1 MFFQD
6 TSGCADLLIQTKY
19 DTMNLDTK
27 KMLLI
32 PKAGKVKFWSKKLEQ
47 LEQNYFCTLFLI
59 I

>member
-32 PKAGKVKFWSKKLEQ
+32 LKAG
-47 LEQNYFCTLFLI
+47 
-59 I
+59 

>member
-32 PKAGKVKFWSKKLEQ
+32 VNIINVGDNSSRPFQKVPWLQ
-47 LEQNYFCTLFLI
+47 
-59 I
+59 